1 MNTVM
6 LRTMFRSLKLVY
18 FPENCA
24 MFRKIS
30 LEIIYKKNLSNSYGI
45 AAQKVEVWS
54 HAPAQRNSLKTVLR
68 VYF

>member
-6 LRTMFRSLKLVY
+6 LRTMFRSLELVY

-30 LEIIYKKNLSNSYGI
+30 LEIIYKNI
-45 AAQKVEVWS
+45 
-54 HAPAQRNSLKTVLR
+54 
-68 VYF
+68 